1 MANHLEMAMIHS
13 ILTLHRQGWSQRR
26 IALELGLNRETV
38 GRHLALAG
46 SKPANAEPNP
56 PLGAAGLPEGVE
68 ESKPATAA
76 ANPPLGAEGG
86 VTGVLAAAVDVQ
98 SAGAQAPGAVDETGP
113 ARTGPISDCEP
124 YRAVIQEKLNQGLS
138 GQRIYQDLAGDENS
152 PSYDSVKRFL
162 RNVLKTTVL
171 PFRRMEAAPGQES
184 QVDFGSGAPVVGPG
198 RKKRRTH
205 VIRVV
210 LSCSR
215 KAYSEAVYR
224 QTTDDFLACL
234 ENAFWALGGM
244 TRTVIIDNLRAAVK
258 HPDWF
263 DPELNPR
270 VDAFCQHYGIVILPS
285 KPYTPRHKGK
295 VERGIG
301 YVKDNGLKGR
311 EFASLAEQNQHL
323 REWEKGVADTRIH
336 GTTRQHVGKVFEE
349 LERPAL
355 LPLPAER
362 FPFFHEEL
370 RRVGRDGHVAVAKSY
385 YSVPPEYV
393 GREIWARWDGHLV
406 KIFNHRH
413 VQIAVHAR
421 QELGRFATAPGHIPT
436 EKTSKVEKGTTWLL
450 QQTALLGQEV
460 GLWSQAMLQARG
472 IPGVRVLVGLL
483 ALARRHPG
491 SDLDRACRIA
501 SSHQA
506 YRLRAIRE
514 LLQRGGPEQT
524 SFEFLESHPIIRGL
538 HEYDALVKDALRGI
552 EPASCAEAP

>member
-1 MANHLEMAMIHS
+1 VKGKRMANYLEMAMIHS

-38 GRHLALAG
+38 GRHVALAG
-46 SKPANAEPNP
+46 SKPASAE
-56 PLGAAGLPEGVE
+56 
-68 ESKPATAA
+68 
-76 ANPPLGAEGG
+76 ANPPPGAEG
-86 VTGVLAAAVDVQ
+86 VVAGVLAASASSQGVGAQTAGAVDV
-98 SAGAQAPGAVDETGP
+98 GVVH
-113 ARTGPISDCEP
+113 TGPISDCEP
-124 YRAVIQEKLNQGLS
+124 YRAAIQEKLNQGLS
-138 GQRIYQDLAGDENS
+138 GRRIYQDLAEGKTS
-152 PSYDSVKRFL
+152 PSYDSLKRFL
-162 RNVLKTTVL
+162 RSLRKNTVL

-184 QVDFGSGAPVVGPG
+184 QVDFGSGAPIVGPD
-198 RKKRRTH
+198 RRKRRTH
-205 VIRVV
+205 VLRVV

-224 QTTDDFLACL
+224 QTTDEFLGSL
-234 ENAFWALGGM
+234 ENAFWAFGGV
-244 TRTVIIDNLRAAVK
+244 TQTVIIDNLRAAVK
-258 HPDWF
+258 QPDWF

-270 VDAFCQHYGIVILPS
+270 VDSFCQHYGIVILPA

-311 EFASLAEQNQHL
+311 EFASLAEENQHL

-336 GTTRQHVGKVFEE
+336 GTTRQHVGKVFEQV
-349 LERPAL
+349 ERPAL

-370 RRVGRDGHVAVAKSY
+370 RMAARDGHVAVAKAY

-393 GREIWARWDGHLV
+393 GRQVWARWDGRLV

-413 VQIAVHAR
+413 VQIAVHTR
-421 QELGRFATAPGHIPT
+421 QEPGRFATAPGHIPT
-436 EKTSKVEKGTTWLL
+436 EKTSKVEKGTIWLL
-450 QQTALLGQEV
+450 QQTALLGHEV
-460 GLWSQAMLQARG
+460 GLWSQAMLAARG

-491 SDLDRACRIA
+491 ANLDRACQIA

-514 LLQRGGPEQT
+514 LLRPGIPSVGEQT
-524 SFEFLESHPIIRGL
+524 TFEFTQAHPMIRGL
-538 HEYDALVKDALRGI
+538 GEYDALVRTALRGS
-552 EPASCAEAP
+552 EPALTAEGP